1 LQRNELDKLI
11 CGDNIEILKG
21 LDDNIIDLTVTS
33 PPYFNLKEYSY
44 WDSYDEYLKYIDSV
58 FEQLY
63 RVTKTGRFVC
73 WNIQDNIPNPT
84 KQGRKYYALMPDTVK
99 IAQKYGFEWECNVI
113 WEKNNATQLMLGSYP
128 YPPTM
133 IYRQTVESI
142 CIFRKFGKADLSNKK
157 ENDKLS
163 KEEWKKY
170 TKIVWDFSAQTKSE
184 HPAPFP
190 EELPKRLIKLHSFEG
205 DLVLDPFV
213 GSGTTCKVAKDLGRN
228 YIGIDK
234 EQNYID
240 IARDRLK

>member
-1 LQRNELDKLI
+1 MNELI
-11 CGDNIEILKG
+11 CGDNIKVLKTMESEC
-21 LDDNIIDLTVTS
+21 IDLTITS
-33 PPYFNLKEYSY
+33 PPYLNLKEYSY
-44 WDSYDEYLKYIDSV
+44 WDSYDEYLKYIDSI
-58 FEQLY
+58 FEQLH
-63 RVTKTGRFVC
+63 RITKTGRFVC

-157 ENDKLS
+157 ESDKLS

-170 TKIVWDFSAQTKSE
+170 TKIVWDFHPQTNSD
-184 HPAPFP
+184 HPASFP
-190 EELPKRLIKLHSFEG
+190 EELPRRLIKLHSFEG
-205 DLVLDPFV
+205 DIILDPFM

-228 YIGIDK
+228 YIGIEK
-234 EQNYID
+234 NEEYYKMCE
-240 IARDRLK
+240 ARVRNC